1 MVSIKFCDFLLGE
14 TYQQSMY
21 YYRGFLRTQL
31 TTETIKFF
39 HKKFH
44 HKSVTEPGP
53 KYDLDALYK
62 EKNLLK

>member
-31 TTETIKFF
+31 TTETIK
-39 HKKFH
+39 
-44 HKSVTEPGP
+44 SVTEPGP
-53 KYDLDALYK
+53 KYDLDVLYK